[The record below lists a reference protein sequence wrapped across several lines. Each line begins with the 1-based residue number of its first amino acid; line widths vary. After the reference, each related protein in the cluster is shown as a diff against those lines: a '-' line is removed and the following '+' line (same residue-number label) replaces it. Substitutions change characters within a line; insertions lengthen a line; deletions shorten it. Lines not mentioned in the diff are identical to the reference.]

1 MNLYGVW
8 NFTCDYGSFIAAES
22 EKDARRIVHQDLQWQ
37 YWDMSEAVLLSE
49 NVAGSEGRVE
59 AREGFSLL
67 RKDHV

>member
-37 YWDMSEAVLLSE
+37 YWDMSET
-49 NVAGSEGRVE
+49 
-59 AREGFSLL
+59 
-67 RKDHV
+67 